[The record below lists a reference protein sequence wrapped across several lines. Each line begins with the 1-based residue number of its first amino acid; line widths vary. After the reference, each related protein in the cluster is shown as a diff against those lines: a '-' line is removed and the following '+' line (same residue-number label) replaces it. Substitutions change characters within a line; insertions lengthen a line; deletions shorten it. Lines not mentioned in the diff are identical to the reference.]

1 LSVIAKVSGFLGNV
15 KAELSKVTWP
25 TRQDTYG
32 STIIVIVLVILIAI
46 FLWAVDTGLSTAIR
60 SILPQSL

>member
-1 LSVIAKVSGFLGNV
+1 MFTKVTGFLGNV
-15 KAELSKVTWP
+15 KAELEKVTWP

-32 STIIVIVLVILIAI
+32 STIIVIVLVLMIAV

>member
-1 LSVIAKVSGFLGNV
+1 MIAKVSGFLGNV

>member
-1 LSVIAKVSGFLGNV
+1 MFNKVTGFLGNV
-15 KAELSKVTWP
+15 KAELEKVTWP

-32 STIIVIVLVILIAI
+32 STIIVIVLVLLIAV

>member
-1 LSVIAKVSGFLGNV
+1 MFNKVSGFLGNV

-32 STIIVIVLVILIAI
+32 STIIVVVLVILIAI
-46 FLWAVDTGLSTAIR
+46 FLWVVDTGLSTAIR

>member
-1 LSVIAKVSGFLGNV
+1 MLNKVTGFLGNV
-15 KAELSKVTWP
+15 RAELEKVTWP

-32 STIIVIVLVILIAI
+32 STIIVIVLVLLIAV
-46 FLWAVDTGLSTAIR
+46 FLWAVDTGLSTVIR